1 MTFPTSLA
9 LKEYKFWPWLFP
21 ITYLIHIAEEVYGCE
36 GYSAYL
42 ERLRGIHITPG
53 RFMLAHGVGLIL
65 MVVGIVLARQLKF
78 SNFFNVILGMT
89 VLVNS
94 FTHTIQTV
102 IHGEYVPG
110 LVTGLLIW
118 LPLGVVTLM
127 RFKESLSSRRYVLAI
142 ALGLGIN
149 VVVEL
154 IIAWQLHYVMNS

>member
-21 ITYLIHIAEEVYGCE
+21 ITYLIHIAEELYGGA

-42 ERLRGIHITPG
+42 EGLRGIHITPG
-53 RFMLAHGVGLIL
+53 RFMLAQGIGVVL
-65 MVVGIVLARQLKF
+65 MVAGIVLARQFKF
-78 SNFFNVILGMT
+78 SNFFNVVLGTT

-102 IHGEYVPG
+102 VHGEYVPG

-118 LPLGVVTLM
+118 LPLGVMTLV
-127 RFKESLSSRRYVLAI
+127 RFHRTMSRSRYGLAM
-142 ALGLGIN
+142 ALGAGIN
-149 VVVEL
+149 ILVEL
-154 IIAWQLHYVMNS
+154 LILWS